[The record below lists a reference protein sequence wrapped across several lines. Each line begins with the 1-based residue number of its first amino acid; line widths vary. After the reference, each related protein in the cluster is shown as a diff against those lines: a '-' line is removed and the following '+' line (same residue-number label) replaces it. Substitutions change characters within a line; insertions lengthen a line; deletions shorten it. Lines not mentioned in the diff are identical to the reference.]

1 MPSSVPAIARLPE
14 PQRSTIGLV
23 LSGGG
28 ARGAYA
34 VGVMQGIADVL
45 ARGRL
50 SRSPFEVFSGTSVG
64 AICTT
69 WLAAHADVPDM
80 NVEGLV
86 AQWERLELKEHLKLD
101 PIGFFSGT
109 PIAELFTKLRGREAL
124 RLGRSVLD
132 PRAIEKLVSTALPFD
147 RLHGNVAS
155 GLVRAVI
162 VPALEIS
169 TGRTSLFAELAEG
182 TDFPPSR
189 DPRRVTRPVRIE
201 ADHVLASAAIPA
213 LFPARRV
220 GGGYYCDGG
229 LRFNTPISPALRAG
243 ADKLVVVSLLHE
255 GLSRSEQSVDP
266 HFEQAYPSSIFLL
279 GKLLNALMLDPVQYD
294 LQVLAR
300 LNKVLATLEATL
312 EPHEMTRVQSVF
324 KETRDLPYRRVETL
338 VFRPSMDLG
347 AVALEHA
354 RSLKIR
360 NLQSGILAWMSHLG
374 DKSESDFLS
383 FVMFDGDFA
392 RKLIDIGRAD
402 ALARSAEIAEFF
414 GLSGSERGA
423 RLA

>member
-1 MPSSVPAIARLPE
+1 LPAS
-14 PQRSTIGLV
+14 STIGLV

-34 VGVMQGIADVL
+34 VGVMQGITDVL
-45 ARGRL
+45 AESGL
-50 SRSPFEVFSGTSVG
+50 DRSPFDVFSGTSVG

-80 NVEGLV
+80 NVDGL
-86 AQWERLELKEHLKLD
+86 ASQWERLELREHLKLD
-101 PIGFFSGT
+101 PVGFFSGT
-109 PIAELFTKLRGREAL
+109 PIAEILTKLRGREAL

-132 PRAIEKLVSTALPFD
+132 PRAIERLVESALPFD
-147 RLHGNVAS
+147 RLHANVTS

-169 TGRTSLFAELAEG
+169 TGRTSLFTELGEG
-182 TDFPPSR
+182 VEFPPSR
-189 DPRRVTRPVRIE
+189 DPRRVTRPVRIA

-220 GGGYYCDGG
+220 GRGYYCDGG

-243 ADKLVVVSLLHE
+243 ANKLVVVSLLHE
-255 GLSRSEQSVDP
+255 GLTRFEHASDA
-266 HFEQAYPSSIFLL
+266 HYEQAYPSSIFLL

-294 LQVLAR
+294 LQVLER

-312 EPHEMTRVQSVF
+312 DKDEMKRVQGVF
-324 KETRDLPYRRVETL
+324 EDTRDLPYRRVETL
-338 VFRPSMDLG
+338 VFRPSVDLG
-347 AVALEHA
+347 AVALDHA
-354 RSLKIR
+354 RSLPVR
-360 NLQSGILAWMSHLG
+360 NMQTGVLSWLSHLG

-383 FVMFDGDFA
+383 FVMFDGEFA
-392 RKLIDIGRAD
+392 RKLIAIGREDVLRRATEV
-402 ALARSAEIAEFF
+402 AGFF
-414 GLSGSERGA
+414 GPGRPNQA
-423 RLA
+423 